1 MRRMLDPKE
10 VGGGSLPSTIT
21 FDTEG
26 NRTVGKNLK
35 VDGKLNIKLLV
46 NKYNQEGSML
56 LRDGNYSLPAG
67 FKGEYG
73 LYSCTS
79 LSTISGNG
87 WVDFKYIYKSSDGY
101 PQLKEVRMARVM
113 PLHYGKI
120 TGTDTLILSNFY
132 FNAGP
137 LTSSSDLAT
146 FMRNHYQ
153 QIPANGH
160 IGSNVVIGLSYEQ
173 GKILAIT
180 QNGSSIDLPD
190 GWTYSEKQY
199 GNV

>member
-10 VGGGSLPSTIT
+10 VGGGSLPSTIE
-21 FDTEG
+21 FDSEG
-26 NRTVGKNLK
+26 NRTAKKNLE
-35 VDGKLNIKLLV
+35 VDGKLNIKSLV

-56 LRDGNYSLPAG
+56 LIDGNYSLPAG

-79 LSTISGNG
+79 ISSISGNG
-87 WVDFKYIYKSSDGY
+87 WVDFKYIYKPSNGY
-101 PQLKEVRMARVM
+101 PQLQEVRMARVM

-120 TGTDTLILSNFY
+120 TGEDTLILSNFY
-132 FNAGP
+132 FNSGS
-137 LTSSSDLAT
+137 LSSSSDLER
-146 FMRNHYQ
+146 FMRNNYK

-180 QNGSSIDLPD
+180 QNGSSIDLPV
-190 GWTYSEKQY
+190 GWTYSENRY
-199 GNV
+199 GDV